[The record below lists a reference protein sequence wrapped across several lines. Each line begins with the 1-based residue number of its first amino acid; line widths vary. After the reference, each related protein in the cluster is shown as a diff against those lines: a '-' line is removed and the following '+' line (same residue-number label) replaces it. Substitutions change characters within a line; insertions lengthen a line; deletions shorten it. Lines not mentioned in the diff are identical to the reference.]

1 MLLFSTVLEIND
13 SLTPDEFIR
22 LAIEWNQTSTYEIN
36 RIPEIQW
43 NGERNIR
50 FGDENRW
57 LAVEEYQNENIIAI
71 RYEKTDAEGA
81 VWDTDY
87 VINFN
92 EMKMSVR
99 LDRSYLESALT
110 VGRAFSTP
118 HFITILIEHG
128 HLKPDGDL
136 PVSNKPVLIDETN
149 IDLLSGVIN
158 GERNYRLPVVYVS
171 KTYYDEDPVDT
182 GRMAGRLKGVAHI
195 LVQKERWS
203 NSVIRR
209 ACEEKNEYHGAIG
222 IYFPKEHKK
231 FMYRAYDGID
241 ELLMERVIRAVI
253 HYSNTQMVD
262 TLYTWTGVNN
272 ALLRDQYSSQKEG
285 RLAAELEKAQ
295 ALDEAE
301 KLIESVDDDIR
312 RLQDHVTKLIKQI
325 ETLTYENQGLRA
337 KIDRAEDLPLLFFGE
352 EEDFYQGEIRDIILS
367 AIAEKLKNTQPGS
380 RRQHILAD
388 ILERNAYEGLA
399 DKRAEELKKLLTGYK
414 TMSSTTRQALLDF
427 GFTITEEGKHYRL
440 TYYGDT
446 RYKTTLAKT
455 GSDVREGMNSAQ
467 QIIRGMF

>member
-1 MLLFSTVLEIND
+1 MLLFSTVLDIND

-57 LAVEEYQNENIIAI
+57 MAVEEYPNENIIAI

-87 VINFN
+87 VMNFN

-110 VGRAFSTP
+110 VDRAFSTP

-203 NSVIRR
+203 NGAIRR

-222 IYFPKEHKK
+222 IYFPNEHKR
-231 FMYRAYDGID
+231 FTYRAYEGAD
-241 ELLMERVIRAVI
+241 ERLMEKVIGAVI
-253 HYSNTQMVD
+253 HNSNTQLVE
-262 TLYTWTGVNN
+262 TLYTWSGVSN
-272 ALLRDQYSSQKEG
+272 ALLREQYSSQKAD
-285 RLAAELEKAQ
+285 RLAAELAKTQ
-295 ALDEAE
+295 AMDEAE

-312 RLQDHVTKLIKQI
+312 RLQDSVAKLIRQV
-325 ETLTYENQGLRA
+325 EALTYENQGLRA
-337 KIDRAEDLPLLFFGE
+337 KIDSVDTVPLLCYGE
-352 EEDFYQGEIRDIILS
+352 EDEFFTGEIRDMVLS
-367 AIAEKLKNTQPGS
+367 AIAEKLKNTQVGS

-388 ILERNAYEGLA
+388 VLSHNEYEGIA
-399 DKRAEELKKLLTGYK
+399 EKRAEELKKLLTGYR
-414 TMSSTTRQALLDF
+414 TMSGTIRLALIDD
-427 GFTITEEGKHYRL
+427 GFAITEDGKHYRL

-446 RYKTTLAKT
+446 RYKTTLAKSA
-455 GSDVREGMNSAQ
+455 SDVREGMNSAK
-467 QIIRGMF
+467 QIIREMF